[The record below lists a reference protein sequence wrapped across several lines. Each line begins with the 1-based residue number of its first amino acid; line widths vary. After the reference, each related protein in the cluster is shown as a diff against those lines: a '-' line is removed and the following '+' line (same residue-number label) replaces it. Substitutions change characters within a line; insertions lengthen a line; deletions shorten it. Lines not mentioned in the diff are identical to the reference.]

1 MLLVV
6 LSVLF
11 ADRGVGDMTVLNSRN
26 SRNSRIVPSSSAPAG
41 RRVQIKSDRKERS
54 VFSAPVSSSVSDR
67 GSSSVMKRL
76 HKVVAWSNTRKAPLL
91 NFVVI
96 VLFLLITLSVSL
108 LLRTQMAEISFE
120 QSATQSRIVRLR
132 QDVETTQAQLDTLE
146 AGLPAKAQ
154 EMGMVPQQN
163 SISIDLSDYAKN
175 KSASGNQQQAQQPQ
189 PQQQPQ
195 QQQKKQ
201 QTRPNNSV
209 KQEKH

>member
-1 MLLVV
+1 M
-6 LSVLF
+6 
-11 ADRGVGDMTVLNSRN
+11 AVLNSRN

-189 PQQQPQ
+189 PQQQQQQKPQPQQKPQQPQ
-195 QQQKKQ
+195 QQQQKQ

>member
-1 MLLVV
+1 
-6 LSVLF
+6 
-11 ADRGVGDMTVLNSRN
+11 MTVLNSRN

-175 KSASGNQQQAQQPQ
+175 KSASGNQ

-195 QQQKKQ
+195 QQQQPQRQQQKQ